1 MDYNQAQDIVRKASA
16 GENILPT
23 MLVAAGNTLYRDGRG
38 SHVCYQN
45 DNFYVAVMCGLD
57 ERRLRFAAAQALNNG
72 LIGYWEWKTHAG
84 WDMQI
89 ALQKLEI
96 SDDSIPDISTN
107 RAINYD
113 ELRPTL
119 CQKLAEKFQLPWI
132 GAHPKIEPHAGDKQ
146 LRRDLQHWWREGISP
161 GKRFA
166 AFYYGD
172 IH

>member
-1 MDYNQAQDIVRKASA
+1 MRYEKNRRIIRAATS
-16 GENILPT
+16 GEDVSPEE
-23 MLVAAGNTLYRDGRG
+23 LVKAGNALFASNRG

-45 DNFYVAVMCGLD
+45 DNFYVAAICGLD

-96 SDDSIPDISTN
+96 SDYSIPDISTN
-107 RAINYD
+107 RLIDYD

-119 CQKLAEKFQLPWI
+119 CQKLTEKFQLPWRGI
-132 GAHPKIEPHAGDKQ
+132 KTEVEPHAGDKLLKSD
-146 LRRDLQHWWREGISP
+146 LRQWWRGGVSP
-161 GKRFA
+161 GKRFV
-166 AFYYGD
+166 AFDLG
-172 IH
+172 H

>member
-16 GENILPT
+16 GENISAAILI
-23 MLVAAGNTLYRDGRG
+23 AAGNTLYQDSRG

-72 LIGYWEWKTHAG
+72 LIGYWEWITHAG
-84 WDMQI
+84 RDMQI

-96 SDDSIPDISTN
+96 SDYSIPDISTN
-107 RAINYD
+107 RPVDYSK
-113 ELRPTL
+113 LRHAL

-132 GAHPKIEPHAGDKQ
+132 DAKTKVEPHAGDKQ
-146 LRRDLQHWWREGISP
+146 LRLDLQ
-161 GKRFA
+161 
-166 AFYYGD
+166 Y
-172 IH
+172 